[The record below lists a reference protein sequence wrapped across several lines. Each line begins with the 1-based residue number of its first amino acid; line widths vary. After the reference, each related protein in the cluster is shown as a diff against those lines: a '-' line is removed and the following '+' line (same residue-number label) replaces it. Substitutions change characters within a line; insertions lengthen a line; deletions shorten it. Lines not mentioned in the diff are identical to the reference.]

1 MISRD
6 GTRRAKD
13 AVMIKNYLMVTL
25 RNLRKHK
32 GYSLINITGLAIG
45 MACSILIFLWVRDEL
60 SFDRFHANAARIDR
74 VYRDEAVTAPGSS
87 SALTSPPMAA
97 AFKKDFP
104 EVIKATRFG
113 TWQRRLVT
121 NGDKSFTEA
130 GYMHADPDFF
140 EMFSFPLVKGDP
152 KTVFSNPNSVVLTES
167 VAAKYFGDADPMGR
181 TLTVDR
187 AFDVVVTGVIQDPPS
202 KSSLKFS
209 MLSPFTLLLSRYFN
223 DENSDNWG
231 FNSFSTFLLFA
242 PDVRLA
248 DFSAKL
254 DGYLQRYAAEDTDR
268 LVVQPLTDIHL
279 RSTVGHE
286 PFATGS
292 IKYVWIFSAL
302 ALFILA
308 IASINFMNLTT
319 ARSAKRAREVGM
331 RKVVGARRPQL
342 VSQFFG
348 ESILMSL
355 LALGGALLLVEL
367 SLGPFNRLSGKALA
381 SDSLEKLPV
390 LLFCFGIALATGVLS
405 GIYPALFLSSFR
417 PIRVL
422 KGILRGAG
430 GGAAFRKTL
439 VIIQFSLSVFLIT
452 GTAVISRQLTY
463 MRTKDLGFE
472 KARIIHLRLFGE
484 LIGKYP
490 VIRERL
496 LQNPD
501 VVSVTASLALPTD
514 IQNSPGTPDW
524 DGKDPNAKWD
534 IRADFVDFDY
544 IETFRIPIVEG
555 RSFSRDHATDAGEAY
570 IVNEEAV
577 RRMGLKRPVVGQRF
591 AFWRQEGRIVG
602 VMKDAHFQNFHRK
615 IEPLVFKIFP
625 DWFRFLYIKLRA
637 GDTPAVVASIE
648 KTWASLHLGYPFDYR
663 FLDEDF
669 DSLYRTEARMGTLF
683 RTFAALAVFIACLG
697 LFGLASF
704 MAEQRTKEI
713 GIRRVLGASIPGI
726 TTMMSREF
734 AVWVLAANL
743 LAWPAAWFFMGR
755 WLRGFA
761 YRAELSV
768 WSFVASGAIALAV
781 ALLTVGALSVR
792 AASANPAD
800 ALRYE

>member
-1 MISRD
+1 LIV
-6 GTRRAKD
+6 A
-13 AVMIKNYLMVTL
+13 L

-32 GYSLINITGLAIG
+32 AYSLINIAGLAIG

-60 SFDRFHANAARIDR
+60 SFDGFHADAARIVR
-74 VYRDEAVTAPGSS
+74 VYRDEGATTPGSS

-104 EVIKATRFG
+104 EVIKSTRFG

-121 NGDKSFTEA
+121 SGNNNFTET

-140 EMFSFPLVKGDP
+140 EIFSFPFVKGDP
-152 KTVFSNPNSVVLTES
+152 QSAFSNPNSVVLTES
-167 VAAKYFGDADPMGR
+167 AARKYFGADDPMGR

-187 AFDVVVTGVIQDPPS
+187 AFDIVVTGVLQDPPS
-202 KSSLKFS
+202 ISSLKFS
-209 MLSPFTLLLSRYFN
+209 MLSPFALLLSKYL
-223 DENSDNWG
+223 DEESGDRWG
-231 FNSFSTFLLFA
+231 FNSFSTFLLLA
-242 PDVRLA
+242 PEVRA
-248 DFSAKL
+248 KDFNAKL
-254 DGYLQRYAAEDTDR
+254 DGYLHRYAAEDTDR
-268 LVVQPLTDIHL
+268 LAVQPLTDIHL

-302 ALFILA
+302 ALIILA

-319 ARSAKRAREVGM
+319 ARYAKRAREVGM
-331 RKVVGARRPQL
+331 RKVVGARRSQL
-342 VSQFFG
+342 VRQFFA
-348 ESILMSL
+348 ESILTSL
-355 LALGGALLLVEL
+355 LALGVALIFVEL
-367 SLGPFNRLSGKALA
+367 TLPPFNSLSGKALA
-381 SDSLEKLPV
+381 SGDLGKLPV
-390 LLFCFGIALATGVLS
+390 LLGCIGISLATGLFS

-422 KGILRGAG
+422 KGALKGSG
-430 GGAAFRKTL
+430 GSTAFRKTL

-452 GTAVISRQLTY
+452 GTAVISRQMTY
-463 MRTKDLGFE
+463 MRNKDLGFDKE
-472 KARIIHLRLFGE
+472 RIIHLRLFGE
-484 LIGKYP
+484 LVGKYP
-490 VIRERL
+490 IIRERL

-514 IQNSPGTPDW
+514 IQNSPGTPEW

-544 IETFRIPIVEG
+544 IETFSVPIVEG
-555 RSFSRDHATDAGEAY
+555 RSFSRDYATDADEAY

-577 RRMGLKRPVVGQRF
+577 RRMGLKRPVVGRRF
-591 AFWRQEGRIVG
+591 AFWGREGRIIG
-602 VMKDAHFQNFHRK
+602 VMQDAHFQNFHRK

-625 DWFRFLYIKLRA
+625 DWFRFLYIRLRA
-637 GDTPAVVASIE
+637 GDTPAVIASIE
-648 KTWASLHLGYPFDYR
+648 KTWASLHLGYPFDDR
-663 FLDEDF
+663 FLDEEF

-697 LFGLASF
+697 LLGLASF

-713 GIRRVLGASIPGI
+713 GIRRILGASIPGI

-734 AVWVLAANL
+734 VVWILAANL

-761 YRAELSV
+761 YRAELSL
-768 WSFVASGAIALAV
+768 WSFVLSGAIALAV
-781 ALLTVGALSVR
+781 ALLTVGSLSVR

>member
-1 MISRD
+1 
-6 GTRRAKD
+6 
-13 AVMIKNYLMVTL
+13 MIKNYLIVAL
-25 RNLRKHK
+25 RSLRKHK
-32 GYSLINITGLAIG
+32 AYSLINITGLAIG

-60 SFDRFHANAARIDR
+60 SFDRFHADAARIVR
-74 VYRDEAVTAPGSS
+74 VYRDEGVTAPGSS

-97 AFKKDFP
+97 ALKKDFP
-104 EVIKATRFG
+104 EVLKSTRFG

-121 NGDKSFTEA
+121 NGDKSFTET

-140 EMFSFPLVKGDP
+140 EMFSFPFVKGDA
-152 KTVFSNPNSVVLTES
+152 KTAFSIPNSVVLAES
-167 VAAKYFGDADPMGR
+167 AARKYFGADDPMGR

-187 AFDVVVTGVIQDPPS
+187 AFDIVVTGIVQDPPAN
-202 KSSLKFS
+202 SSLKFS
-209 MLSPFTLLLSRYFN
+209 MLSPFALLLSKYL
-223 DENSDNWG
+223 DEENADNWG
-231 FNSFSTFLLFA
+231 FNSFSTFLLLT
-242 PDVRLA
+242 PDVRAA
-248 DFSAKL
+248 DFNTKL
-254 DGYLQRYAAEDTDR
+254 DGYLQRYAAKDTDR
-268 LVVQPLTDIHL
+268 LAVQPLTDIHL
-279 RSTVGHE
+279 RSAVGHE

-292 IKYVWIFSAL
+292 IRYVWIFSAL
-302 ALFILA
+302 SLFILA

-319 ARSAKRAREVGM
+319 ARYAKRAREVGM
-331 RKVVGARRPQL
+331 RKVVGAGRPQL
-342 VSQFFG
+342 VRQFLA
-348 ESILMSL
+348 ESILTSL
-355 LALGGALLLVEL
+355 LALGAALILVEFML
-367 SLGPFNRLSGKALA
+367 PSFNTLSGKALA
-381 SDSLEKLPV
+381 ANGLEKLPV
-390 LLFCFGIALATGVLS
+390 LLGCFGIALATGLLS

-422 KGILRGAG
+422 KGALRGAG
-430 GGAAFRKTL
+430 GGAGFRKTL
-439 VIIQFSLSVFLIT
+439 VILQFSLSVFLIT
-452 GTAVISRQLTY
+452 GTAVISRQMTY
-463 MRTKDLGFE
+463 MRTKDLGFNKE
-472 KARIIHLRLFGE
+472 RIIHLRLFGE
-484 LIGKYP
+484 LNGKYP

-514 IQNSPGTPDW
+514 IQNSPGTPEW
-524 DGKDPNAKWD
+524 EGKDPSAKWD

-544 IETFRIPIVEG
+544 IETFRVPIIEG
-555 RSFSRDHATDAGEAY
+555 RSFSRDYATDAAEAY

-591 AFWRQEGRIVG
+591 AFWGQEGRIIG
-602 VMKDAHFQNFHRK
+602 VMKDAHFQNLHRK

-637 GDTPAVVASIE
+637 GDTPAVLASIE
-648 KTWASLHLGYPFDYR
+648 KTWTSLNLGYPFDYH

-669 DSLYRTEARMGTLF
+669 DNLYRAEARMGTLF
-683 RTFAALAVFIACLG
+683 RTFAVLAVFIACLG

-713 GIRRVLGASIPGI
+713 GIRRILGASIPGI

-734 AVWVLAANL
+734 AVLVLAANL
-743 LAWPAAWFFMGR
+743 AAWPPAWFFMGR